1 MPSLPQPLPVRE
13 PRPIS
18 LVALRSPSALLWLVC
33 LLMALLCLPMGVVV
47 RSLLLGPWVEEV
59 VFRWGLQRAL
69 SRRVTPLVANVAT
82 ALAFAAC
89 HALLQPSLMSWLTL
103 LPALVLGTVFQ
114 RTGRLL
120 PCVALHALANLMWH
134 LALAPHWTP

>member
-1 MPSLPQPLPVRE
+1 MPSLPLPRFAPALSPL
-13 PRPIS
+13 S
-18 LVALRSPSALLWLVC
+18 AAALRTWPAVLWLACV
-33 LLMALLCLPMGVVV
+33 LLAALCLPWGVVW
-47 RSLLLGPWVEEV
+47 RGLLLGPWAEEV
-59 VFRWGLQRAL
+59 VFRWGLQRTL
-69 SRRVTPLVANVAT
+69 SRRVTPLMANVAT

-114 RTGRLL
+114 RTGRLM

-134 LALAPHWTP
+134 LALAPFF